1 MVLWASFWLERPR
14 TKTYL
19 LVMDLQVLLQVGAR
33 GELFVADLA
42 DIGFF
47 PRVDPLMPDQV

>member
-1 MVLWASFWLERPR
+1 MVLWVSFWLQRPR
-14 TKTYL
+14 TNTYL

-42 DIGFF
+42 DIGFL

>member
-1 MVLWASFWLERPR
+1 MGFLLVAK
-14 TKTYL
+14 TTNHTYL
-19 LVMDLQVLLQVGAR
+19 LVRDLQVLLQVGAR

-47 PRVDPLMPDQV
+47 PRVDSLMPDQV